1 MKFILVI
8 FLSLTFLFS
17 ENFDEDFSY
26 LKSEFLKLT
35 PLEVKKFLYQYIN
48 KEYYLTHCSGCF
60 YYRFSYG
67 YDKNEFYINVW
78 QNGNNP
84 TMNKFK
90 NSAEKLLC
98 FDPAFKASLVSS
110 NIDITFTLI
119 QENGIKRIYKY
130 NRNVTPACTLIR
142 R

>member
-1 MKFILVI
+1 
-8 FLSLTFLFS
+8 
-17 ENFDEDFSY
+17 
-26 LKSEFLKLT
+26 
-35 PLEVKKFLYQYIN
+35 
-48 KEYYLTHCSGCF
+48 
-60 YYRFSYG
+60 
-67 YDKNEFYINVW
+67 
-78 QNGNNP
+78 
-84 TMNKFK
+84 MNKFK

-130 NRNVTPACTLIR
+130 NRNVTPAFTLIR